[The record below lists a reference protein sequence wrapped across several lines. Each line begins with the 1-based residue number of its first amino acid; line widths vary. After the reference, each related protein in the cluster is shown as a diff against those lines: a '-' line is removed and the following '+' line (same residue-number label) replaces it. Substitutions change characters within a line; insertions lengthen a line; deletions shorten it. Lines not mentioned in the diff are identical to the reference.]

1 MQNFLL
7 VDDDKVFHLLGI
19 RALQR
24 IGFTNDQ
31 IQTAL
36 NGKEAMEILNDPGNK
51 QPDIILLDLNMPIM
65 NGFEFLEV
73 FRTLSVEKRN
83 SAKIVVLSSSNNPVD
98 IARAM
103 KLGATQ
109 YLTKPLTEDML
120 SGVLLNGNERTE
132 AA

>member
-1 MQNFLL
+1 
-7 VDDDKVFHLLGI
+7 
-19 RALQR
+19 
-24 IGFTNDQ
+24 
-31 IQTAL
+31 
-36 NGKEAMEILNDPGNK
+36 
-51 QPDIILLDLNMPIM
+51 M

>member
-36 NGKEAMEILNDPGNK
+36 NGKEAMEILNESGE
-51 QPDIILLDLNMPIM
+51 Q
-65 NGFEFLEV
+65 
-73 FRTLSVEKRN
+73 
-83 SAKIVVLSSSNNPVD
+83 
-98 IARAM
+98 
-103 KLGATQ
+103 ATG
-109 YLTKPLTEDML
+109 YHT
-120 SGVLLNGNERTE
+120 S
-132 AA
+132 

>member
-7 VDDDKVFHLLGI
+7 VDDDKIFHFLSI
-19 RALQR
+19 RTLQC

-36 NGKEAMEILNDPGNK
+36 NGREAMEILNNPASK
-51 QPDIILLDLNMPIM
+51 LPDIILLDLNMPIM

-73 FRTLSVEKRN
+73 FRTLSVEKQN
-83 SAKIVVLSSSNNPVD
+83 GAKIVVLSSSDNPLD
-98 IARAM
+98 IERAM

-120 SGVLLNGNERTE
+120 SGVLSGGNERTK

>member
-36 NGKEAMEILNDPGNK
+36 NGKEAMEILNSPGSK
-51 QPDIILLDLNMPIM
+51 LPDIILLDLNMPIM